1 MTDHPVLL
9 GCCCPALGSSAGLRA
24 PQPWPLLA
32 LRTCPRVFLLPG
44 CPERRLAGVSTLQ
57 PRRSR
62 SWPRLREE
70 GGPTPESA
78 GRRRGSRRR
87 AARARAADNRRRG
100 GGRGASAGPRPPP
113 PCKMAAAR
121 RPRDGRWPRPRDGRW
136 PRPRSCAAPPCGGA
150 GGSLWGPLGE
160 VGTGVAREPWG
171 GFALGLAEAG
181 IVAAFFCPEVTF

>member
-24 PQPWPLLA
+24 PQAWPLLA
-32 LRTCPRVFLLPG
+32 PRTCPRVFLLPG

-62 SWPRLREE
+62 SWPPWPEE
-70 GGPTPESA
+70 GGPTPQSA
-78 GRRRGSRRR
+78 GRRRGSRLR
-87 AARARAADNRRRG
+87 AARARAAEGRRRG

-121 RPRDGRWPRPRDGRW
+121 RPRDGRWPRPRR
-136 PRPRSCAAPPCGGA
+136 CAAPPCGGA
-150 GGSLWGPLGE
+150 GGFPLGSAGRGGDRGRPRA
-160 VGTGVAREPWG
+160 VGRVCSGTGRG
-171 GFALGLAEAG
+171 GYRGSLLLPGSNLLGRSL
-181 IVAAFFCPEVTF
+181 